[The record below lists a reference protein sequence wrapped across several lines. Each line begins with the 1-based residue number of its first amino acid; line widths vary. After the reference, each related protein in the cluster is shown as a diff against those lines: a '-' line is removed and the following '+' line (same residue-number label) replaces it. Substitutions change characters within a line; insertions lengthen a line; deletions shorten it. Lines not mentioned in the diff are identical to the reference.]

1 MLSVTIQKRLPDFLL
16 DVSFSTEQ
24 EIVVLFGP
32 SGSGKTTILNSI
44 AGLVH
49 PDEGEIALNGRTF
62 YRQGQKPLP
71 VQKRKVGYLFQD
83 YALFPHMTVAQ
94 NIRYGLKTGHEL
106 HLEPL
111 LSTVG
116 IDNLLEKYP
125 HQLSGGQKQRVA
137 LVRALATEP
146 DILLLDE
153 PLSALDAD
161 TRRQCQ
167 DELLRLHAMWHIPF
181 LLVTHDR
188 EEAEKLGDTILL
200 LENGKI
206 VEQTKQNGQDRFP
219 LLSGDKHADRMRSQP
234 L

>member
-1 MLSVTIQKRLPDFLL
+1 MLFVNIQKRLPDFIL
-16 DVSFSTEQ
+16 DVSFSVQ
-24 EIVVLFGP
+24 KEIVVLFGP

-49 PDEGEIALNGRTF
+49 PDTGVIQLNENVF
-62 YRQGQKPLP
+62 YREGQKPLP
-71 VQKRKVGYLFQD
+71 VQKRNIGYLFQD
-83 YALFPHMTVAQ
+83 YALFPHMTVEQ
-94 NIRYGLKTGHEL
+94 NVRYGLKKGHEL
-106 HLEPL
+106 NLAPL

-116 IDNLLEKYP
+116 IDHLLQKYP

-161 TRRQCQ
+161 TRKQCQ
-167 DELLRLHAMWHIPF
+167 DELLRLHAMWNIPF

-188 EEAEKLGDTILL
+188 EEAEKLADVILL
-200 LENGKI
+200 IDNGTIK
-206 VEQTKQNGQDRFP
+206 ER
-219 LLSGDKHADRMRSQP
+219 KHEKSHSATSISR
-234 L
+234 

>member
-1 MLSVTIQKRLPDFLL
+1 MLTVSIQKRLPDFLL
-16 DVSFSTEQ
+16 DVSFSVQQ

-44 AGLVH
+44 AGLIH
-49 PDEGEIALNGRTF
+49 PDTGKIMLGDQLF
-62 YRQGQKPLP
+62 YEHGKKPMP
-71 VQKRKVGYLFQD
+71 IQKRKIGYLFQD
-83 YALFPHMTVAQ
+83 YALFPHLTVEG
-94 NIRYGLKTGHEL
+94 NIRYGMKAGHEIG
-106 HLEPL
+106 LEAL
-111 LSTVG
+111 LATVG
-116 IDNLLEKYP
+116 IDHLLEKYP

-167 DELLRLHAMWHIPF
+167 DELLRIHAMWNIPF

-188 EEAEKLGDTILL
+188 EEAEKLADTILIM
-200 LENGKI
+200 ENGKI
-206 VEQTKQNGQDRFP
+206 KE
-219 LLSGDKHADRMRSQP
+219 SHAATSISR
-234 L
+234 

>member
-1 MLSVTIQKRLPDFLL
+1 MLTVSIQKRLPDFLL
-16 DVSFSTEQ
+16 DVSFSVQ
-24 EIVVLFGP
+24 KEIVVLFGP

-44 AGLVH
+44 AGLIH
-49 PDEGEIALNGRTF
+49 PDAGRITLGEQTF
-62 YRQGQKPLP
+62 YEEGNKPLP
-71 VQKRKVGYLFQD
+71 VQKRNIGYVFQD

-94 NIRYGLKTGHEL
+94 NIRYGLKPGHEL
-106 HLEPL
+106 GLEAL
-111 LSTVG
+111 LVTVG
-116 IDNLLEKYP
+116 IDHLLEKYP

-167 DELLRLHAMWHIPF
+167 DELLRLHAMWSIPF

-188 EEAEKLGDTILL
+188 DEAEKLADVILNI
-200 LENGKI
+200 ENGRI
-206 VEQTKQNGQDRFP
+206 KQSRATT
-219 LLSGDKHADRMRSQP
+219 SISR
-234 L
+234 

>member
-1 MLSVTIQKRLPDFLL
+1 MLTVSIQKRLPDFLL
-16 DVSFSTEQ
+16 DVSFSVQQ
-24 EIVVLFGP
+24 EVAVLFGP
-32 SGSGKTTILNSI
+32 SGSGKTTILGSI

-49 PDEGEIALNGRTF
+49 PDAGRITLGNQIF
-62 YRQGQKPLP
+62 YEHGKKPMP
-71 VQKRKVGYLFQD
+71 VQKRRIGYLFQD

-94 NIRYGLKTGHEL
+94 NIRYGMKAGHEL
-106 HLEPL
+106 GLEAL
-111 LSTVG
+111 LTTVG
-116 IDNLLEKYP
+116 IDHLLEKYP

-167 DELLRLHAMWHIPF
+167 DELLRLHAMWNIPF

-188 EEAEKLGDTILL
+188 DEAERLADVILNI
-200 LENGKI
+200 ENGRIK
-206 VEQTKQNGQDRFP
+206 E
-219 LLSGDKHADRMRSQP
+219 SHAVKSILR
-234 L
+234 

>member
-1 MLSVTIQKRLPDFLL
+1 MLFVNIQKRLPDFIL
-16 DVSFSTEQ
+16 DVSFSVQ
-24 EIVVLFGP
+24 KEIVVLFGP

-49 PDEGEIALNGRTF
+49 PETGVIQLNENVF
-62 YRQGQKPLP
+62 YREGQKPLP
-71 VQKRKVGYLFQD
+71 VQKRNIGYLFQD
-83 YALFPHMTVAQ
+83 YALFPHMTVEQ
-94 NIRYGLKTGHEL
+94 NVRYGLKKGHEL
-106 HLEPL
+106 NLAPL

-116 IDNLLEKYP
+116 IDHLLQKYP

-161 TRRQCQ
+161 TRKQCQ
-167 DELLRLHAMWHIPF
+167 NELLRLHAMWNIPF

-188 EEAEKLGDTILL
+188 EEAEKLADVILL
-200 LENGKI
+200 IDNGTIK
-206 VEQTKQNGQDRFP
+206 ER
-219 LLSGDKHADRMRSQP
+219 KHEKSHSATSISR
-234 L
+234 

>member
-1 MLSVTIQKRLPDFLL
+1 MLTVSIQKRLPDFVL
-16 DVSFSTEQ
+16 DVSFSVQQ

-32 SGSGKTTILNSI
+32 SGSGKTTILNTI
-44 AGLVH
+44 AGLIH
-49 PDEGEIALNGRTF
+49 PDGGKITLGDQLF
-62 YRQGQKPLP
+62 YEHGKKPMP
-71 VQKRKVGYLFQD
+71 IQKRKIGYLFQD
-83 YALFPHMTVAQ
+83 YALFPHMTVEG
-94 NIRYGLKTGHEL
+94 NIRYGMKSGHEIG
-106 HLEPL
+106 LEAL
-111 LSTVG
+111 LKTVG
-116 IDNLLEKYP
+116 IDHLLEKYP

-167 DELLRLHAMWHIPF
+167 DELLRIHSMWNIPF

-188 EEAEKLGDTILL
+188 DEAEKLADAILI

-206 VEQTKQNGQDRFP
+206 KE
-219 LLSGDKHADRMRSQP
+219 SHAATSISR
-234 L
+234 

>member
-1 MLSVTIQKRLPDFLL
+1 MLTVSIQKRLPDFLL
-16 DVSFSTEQ
+16 DVSFLVQQ
-24 EIVVLFGP
+24 EIAVLFGP
-32 SGSGKTTILNSI
+32 SGSGKTTILNCI

-49 PDEGEIALNGRTF
+49 PDAGQIALGDQVF
-62 YRQGQKPLP
+62 YEPGKKPLP
-71 VQKRKVGYLFQD
+71 TQKRRIGYLFQD

-94 NIRYGLKTGHEL
+94 NIRYGRKSGHDIG
-106 HLEPL
+106 LESL
-111 LSTVG
+111 LATVG
-116 IDNLLEKYP
+116 IDHLLEKYP

-167 DELLRLHAMWHIPF
+167 DELLRLHAMWNIPF

-188 EEAEKLGDTILL
+188 DEAEKLADVILMI
-200 LENGKI
+200 ESGKI
-206 VEQTKQNGQDRFP
+206 KESHAAA
-219 LLSGDKHADRMRSQP
+219 SGSR
-234 L
+234 

>member
-16 DVSFSTEQ
+16 DVSFSTGQ

-32 SGSGKTTILNSI
+32 SGSGKTTILNCI

-49 PDEGEIALNGRTF
+49 PDEGEIVLNDRTF

-71 VQKRKVGYLFQD
+71 VQKRNVGYLFQD
-83 YALFPHMTVAQ
+83 YALFPHMTVGQ
-94 NIRYGLKTGHEL
+94 NIRYGLKAGNAL

-116 IDNLLEKYP
+116 IVHLLEKYP

-146 DILLLDE
+146 DLLLLDE

-167 DELLRLHAMWHIPF
+167 DELLRLHDMWRIPF

-188 EEAEKLGDTILL
+188 EEAERLGDTILL
-200 LENGKI
+200 LENGNLVDGGRPKSH
-206 VEQTKQNGQDRFP
+206 TAT
-219 LLSGDKHADRMRSQP
+219 SSS
-234 L
+234 

>member
-1 MLSVTIQKRLPDFLL
+1 MLFVNIQKRLPDFIL
-16 DVSFSTEQ
+16 DVSFSVQ
-24 EIVVLFGP
+24 KEIVVLFGP

-49 PDEGEIALNGRTF
+49 PETGVIQLNENVF
-62 YRQGQKPLP
+62 YREGQKPLP
-71 VQKRKVGYLFQD
+71 VQKRNIGYLFQD
-83 YALFPHMTVAQ
+83 YALFPHMTVEQ
-94 NIRYGLKTGHEL
+94 NVRYGLKKGHEL
-106 HLEPL
+106 NLAPL

-116 IDNLLEKYP
+116 IDHLLQKYP

-161 TRRQCQ
+161 TRKQCQ
-167 DELLRLHAMWHIPF
+167 DELLRLHAMWNIPF

-188 EEAEKLGDTILL
+188 EEAEKLADVILL
-200 LENGKI
+200 IDNGTIK
-206 VEQTKQNGQDRFP
+206 ER
-219 LLSGDKHADRMRSQP
+219 KHEKSHSATSISR
-234 L
+234 

>member
-1 MLSVTIQKRLPDFLL
+1 MLTVDIKKRLPDFLL
-16 DVSFSTEQ
+16 DVRFSIQQ
-24 EIVVLFGP
+24 EVVVLFGP

-49 PDEGEIALNGRTF
+49 PDSGHIKLHDQFF
-62 YRQGQKPLP
+62 YEQGKKPLA
-71 VQKRKVGYLFQD
+71 VQKRNIGYLFQD

-94 NIRYGLKTGHEL
+94 NVRYGLKEGHEL

-116 IDNLLEKYP
+116 IDQLMQKYP

-167 DELLRLHAMWHIPF
+167 DELLRLHQMWNIPF

-188 EEAEKLGDTILL
+188 EEAEKLADVILMI
-200 LENGKI
+200 EDGKLI
-206 VEQTKQNGQDRFP
+206 SQKKKEP
-219 LLSGDKHADRMRSQP
+219 LLSPSIS
-234 L
+234 